1 MDGEPVWVTVS
12 ASWRESGILGGWC
25 LVSYHI
31 TDDQVRV
38 YLYNTRSG
46 ASFFPATGLRYIL
59 VGLPPQAGGIVM
71 LIITVQ
77 VNAPAGQAIGIKE
90 DLAMYLERWGDAR
103 VVSVEQRPQ
112 PQMEQ
117 MTIGGKGY
125 AERDMSRMRR

>member
-1 MDGEPVWVTVS
+1 
-12 ASWRESGILGGWC
+12 
-25 LVSYHI
+25 
-31 TDDQVRV
+31 
-38 YLYNTRSG
+38 
-46 ASFFPATGLRYIL
+46 
-59 VGLPPQAGGIVM
+59 M

-90 DLAMYLERWGDAR
+90 DLAMHLERWGDAR
-103 VVSVEQRPQ
+103 VVSVEKRPQ